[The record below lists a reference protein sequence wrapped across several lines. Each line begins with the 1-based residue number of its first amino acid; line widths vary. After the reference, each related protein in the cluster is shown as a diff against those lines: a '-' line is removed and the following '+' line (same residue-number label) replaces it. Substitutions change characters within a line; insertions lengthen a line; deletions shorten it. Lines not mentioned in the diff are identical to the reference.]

1 MNAPRRL
8 DEPSARLVA
17 EKIAQLSSEE
27 GLHELGVLLD
37 RFPDDARLLFLRGSL
52 QADVRNYE
60 AAAADFGLSVEKDP
74 AFHIARFQYGLL
86 LLCLDRPE
94 RARQVWE
101 PLEAL
106 GDDDGLLLFKRG
118 LCSLIDGDVERGVAT
133 LQAGQRANA
142 AFPPLNGDI
151 QQLIDRAKAQTDAAQ
166 SPGEDHL
173 LLGTYRKGFN

>member
-17 EKIAQLSSEE
+17 ENIAQLSSEE

-37 RFPDDARLLFLRGSL
+37 KFPDDARLLFLRGSL
-52 QADVRNYE
+52 HADVRDYE
-60 AAAADFGLSVEKDP
+60 AAATDFGRSVEKDP

-86 LLCLDRPE
+86 LLCLDRTE

-101 PLEAL
+101 PLDAL
-106 GDDDGLLLFKRG
+106 NDDDCLLLFKRG
-118 LCSLIDGDVERGVAT
+118 LCALIDGDVERGVAT

-151 QQLIDRAKAQTDAAQ
+151 QQLIDRARAQTDAAQ
-166 SPGEDHL
+166 APGEEHL